1 MKKIVSLLLVL
12 LLLVTGCSAVRLDD
26 ISIDKNID
34 ILLTD
39 KVKVYN
45 VSFDGYK
52 YYVPLGLKFI
62 EKEEYNAIFID
73 KFDNRYYLYVDAIS
87 YFHGIDDNF
96 KKTDDTYYFK
106 ELNYNKKKGYIQI
119 SKIGENYFVEYVF
132 NYAKMEAYAKSDN
145 LVSVV
150 NNMSYVLRSIKYNDK
165 ILESIIGDDV
175 LSYKE
180 ETFSLFDT
188 DASQDDFL
196 DVVSRYDPV
205 SSEAKDQEELDL
217 NED

>member
-45 VSFDGYK
+45 VNFDGYK

-205 SSEAKDQEELDL
+205 SSEAKDQEELEL

>member
-45 VSFDGYK
+45 VNFDGYK

-132 NYAKMEAYAKSDN
+132 NYAKMEAYAKSEN

-150 NNMSYVLRSIKYNDK
+150 NNMSYILRSIKYNDK

>member
-1 MKKIVSLLLVL
+1 MKKIVFLLFIL

-34 ILLTD
+34 ILLTE

-45 VSFDGYK
+45 VNFDGYK
-52 YYVPLGLKFI
+52 YYVPLGLKFV

-96 KKTDDTYYFK
+96 KKIDDTYYFK

-119 SKIGENYFVEYVF
+119 SKIGEGYYVEYVF
-132 NYAKMEAYAKSDN
+132 NYAKMEVYTKSKN
-145 LVSVV
+145 LVGVV

-196 DVVSRYDPV
+196 DVVSRYDPE
-205 SSEAKDQEELDL
+205 SSEAKDQEELEL

>member
-1 MKKIVSLLLVL
+1 MKKIVLLLFIL
-12 LLLVTGCSAVRLDD
+12 LLLVTGCSSVRLDD

-34 ILLTD
+34 ILLTE

-45 VSFDGYK
+45 VNFDGYK

-132 NYAKMEAYAKSDN
+132 NYAKMEAYAKSKN

-165 ILESIIGDDV
+165 ILESIIGDDI

-196 DVVSRYDPV
+196 DVVSRYDPE
-205 SSEAKDQEELDL
+205 SSEAKDQEELEL